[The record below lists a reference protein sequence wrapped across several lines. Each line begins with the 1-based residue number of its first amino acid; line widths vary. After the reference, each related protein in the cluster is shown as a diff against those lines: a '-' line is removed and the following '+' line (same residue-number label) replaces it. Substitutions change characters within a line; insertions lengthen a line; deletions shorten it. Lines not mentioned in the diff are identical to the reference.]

1 VKGLGKVIKKAIIMA
16 GGSGTRLR
24 PSTLALNKH
33 LIPIYD
39 KPLIYYPLSLL
50 MLIGIR
56 DILIIVN
63 DEDEVFFKKLIGNGE
78 KLGIKIRYKKQLKPA
93 GIPDAFIIGED
104 FIKNENVIL
113 ILGDNIFYGQ
123 GLIEII
129 KKSKNTFKNGAKIF
143 TYPVKKPNEFGVV
156 ELKNNKISKLVEK
169 PKVTNSNLAITGLY
183 FFDEQV
189 YNISKNLIPSKRNE
203 TEIIEVLKQYK
214 KKKRLSLT
222 KLGRGSA
229 WLDTG
234 TVRNNLLCSN
244 FIQIIEDRQN
254 YKIGCIEEIAFK
266 KKWIS
271 KRELMYLTK
280 NLGNNEYSNYLKS
293 LLI

>member
-1 VKGLGKVIKKAIIMA
+1 MINKAIIMA

-24 PSTLALNKH
+24 PTTLAINKH

-56 DILIIVN
+56 NFLIIVN
-63 DEDEVFFKKLIGNGE
+63 KKEKNDFKKLLGNGNNY
-78 KLGIKIRYKKQLKPA
+78 GIKINYCEQKKPS
-93 GIPDAFIIGED
+93 GIPEAFVLGEK
-104 FIKNENVIL
+104 FINNDSVAL

-129 KKSKNTFKNGAKIF
+129 SSEKKISRGARIF
-143 TYPVKKPNEFGVV
+143 SYPVRNPKQFGVI
-156 ELKNNKISKLVEK
+156 EIKKNKIVKLIEK
-169 PKVTNSNLAITGLY
+169 PIKTKSNLAITGLY
-183 FFDEQV
+183 FFDKNV
-189 YNISKNLIPSKRNE
+189 SNIAKKLKPSKRNE
-203 TEIIEVLKQYK
+203 TEIIDILKNYHKQK
-214 KKKRLSLT
+214 KLYLT

-234 TVRNNLLCSN
+234 TVDNNLSSSN
-244 FIQIIEDRQN
+244 FVQVVEERQN
-254 YKIGCIEEIAFK
+254 YKIACLEEIAFN

-271 KRELMYLTK
+271 KNKLIEIINKLVK
-280 NLGNNEYSNYLKS
+280 CQYSNYLKKVINNS
-293 LLI
+293 I